1 MLGYPKNTSFHHQHV
16 NVITITKI
24 LEKILKIR
32 FITIIGYLYENHL
45 HVKIKTRANNTH
57 FFVFIVFGKYLLG
70 SLFSS
75 ICEEHDDLVAIGS
88 GNIILLKIHIYAN
101 YPP

>member
-1 MLGYPKNTSFHHQHV
+1 MLGYPKNALFHRQHA
-16 NVITITKI
+16 NVITTTKI

-32 FITIIGYLYENHL
+32 FTIIMGYLYENHL
-45 HVKIKTRANNTH
+45 HVKIKTLANNTH

-75 ICEEHDDLVAIGS
+75 ICE
-88 GNIILLKIHIYAN
+88 
-101 YPP
+101 